1 MRKIILF
8 IGSLL
13 IFFPFMNS
21 CMVTFGDFPGYST
34 PWYSVGDYES
44 LDLVMGGTLSLEN
57 FDGNIDILGWDRD
70 RVKVYAKKSTPFSSS
85 RRVIWQP
92 IGRFIPKIDIDQ
104 IEDFVKIKTLPTE
117 QDDSRSTVDYFL
129 NVPRHIHLRDIVA
142 RRGDII
148 ISDLY
153 GEAFVELEQG
163 EINVE
168 NFSGSLHVSLG
179 VGTVETSL
187 MDLRNEDEIRIST
200 EEGDIFVLLEK
211 DVRARIEASTLEGTV
226 TNEFNP
232 DEGPSSNRISF
243 HTSEEGAYISL
254 STSKGNILIKK
265 SQGNDG
271 QILEVVD
278 CLFRRY
284 NTVASI
290 REDHLDKNQ
299 RR

>member
-1 MRKIILF
+1 M
-8 IGSLL
+8 
-13 IFFPFMNS
+13 
-21 CMVTFGDFPGYST
+21 
-34 PWYSVGDYES
+34 
-44 LDLVMGGTLSLEN
+44 EN
-57 FDGNIDILGWDRD
+57 FDGNIDILGWDKD
-70 RVKVYAKKSTPFSSS
+70 RVKVYAKKSTPFSPG

-129 NVPRHIHLRDIVA
+129 NVPRHIHLRDIIA

-153 GEAFVELEQG
+153 GEVFVELEQG

-179 VGTVETSL
+179 VGSVEANL
-187 MDLRNEDEIRIST
+187 MDLRKEDEIGISA
-200 EEGDIFVLLEK
+200 EEGDIIVCLEK
-211 DVRARIEASTLEGTV
+211 DVHARIEASTLEGKV

-243 HTSEEGAYISL
+243 QTSEDGAYISL
-254 STSKGNILIKK
+254 STLKGNILIKK
-265 SQGNDG
+265 SQGNNG

-278 CLFRRY
+278 SLF
-284 NTVASI
+284 
-290 REDHLDKNQ
+290 
-299 RR
+299 

>member
-1 MRKIILF
+1 
-8 IGSLL
+8 
-13 IFFPFMNS
+13 
-21 CMVTFGDFPGYST
+21 MVTFGDFPGYST

-57 FDGNIDILGWDRD
+57 IEGNIDILGWDKA
-70 RVKVYAKKSTPFSSS
+70 RVKVYAKKSTPFSSG

-92 IGRFIPKIDIDQ
+92 VGRFIPKIDIDQ
-104 IEDFVKIKTLPTE
+104 IEDFIKIKTLPTE
-117 QDDSRSTVDYFL
+117 QDDNRSTVDYFL

-153 GEAFVELEQG
+153 GESFIELEQG
-163 EINVE
+163 KIKVE

-179 VGTVETSL
+179 VGLVKTSL
-187 MDLRNEDEIRIST
+187 MDLRKEDEITISA
-200 EEGDIFVLLEK
+200 EEGDIIVYLQK
-211 DVRARIEASTLEGTV
+211 DVRAQIEASTLEGEV
-226 TNEFNP
+226 TNEFSP

-265 SQGNDG
+265 NQENNG
-271 QILEVVD
+271 QIIEVVD
-278 CLFRRY
+278 CLF
-284 NTVASI
+284 
-290 REDHLDKNQ
+290 
-299 RR
+299 